1 MKNRIRPPVKI
12 DDQGRVIKDPKI
24 RAHSW
29 RLNVPASI
37 TGTRKKRVFFATETE
52 AKNYAA
58 DILKAKV
65 SAGDFAERLR
75 ARGITIIEAL
85 EYALTHAPTKGSVS
99 IEKACEAFIA
109 SRKANNCKER
119 YLANLKSQLAP
130 FREEFGQAMTDSLTK
145 SQLERYL
152 AGLTSKDGETP
163 ATPKTRINVT
173 ITLNAFFNFVVEEGW
188 RGENPAAKI
197 RRPEIDEVAT
207 SILSPEDVKVL
218 LDEAQK
224 PKYSDIFPTLLIQ
237 LFAGARRSE
246 VPHISWED
254 IRDRYLRLE
263 KTKVR
268 LKRAV
273 ELPPVLLEWLA
284 PYRDR
289 KGRMFAPADV
299 HFDPKDTRAI
309 EDAYTYRLAQLAED
323 AKLVLP
329 KNVLRHTAITYREAF
344 TGDTQATALWAG
356 NSPKVI
362 EQHYRGAAT
371 KDDAVKFYALK
382 PGP

>member
-12 DDQGRVIKDPKI
+12 DDQGRVITDPKI

-37 TGTRKKRVFFATETE
+37 TGTRKQRMFFATETE
-52 AKNYAA
+52 AKNYAT
-58 DILKAKV
+58 DLLKAKV
-65 SAGDFAERLR
+65 SAGDFTERLR
-75 ARGITIIEAL
+75 ARGMTIIEAL
-85 EYALTHAPTKGSVS
+85 EYALAHAPTKGSVS
-99 IEKACEAFIA
+99 IEKACEAFID

-130 FREEFGQAMTDSLTK
+130 FREEFGNAMADSVTK
-145 SQLERYL
+145 AHLERYL
-152 AGLTSKDGETP
+152 AGLTGKDGETP

-173 ITLNAFFNFVVEEGW
+173 ITLNALFNFVVEEGW

-197 RRPEIDEVAT
+197 RRPEIDEVAI
-207 SILSPEDVKVL
+207 SILTPEAVKTL

-224 PKYSDIFPTLLIQ
+224 PKYSDVFPALLLQ
-237 LFAGARRSE
+237 LFAGPRRSE
-246 VPHISWED
+246 IPHITWED

-268 LKRAV
+268 RKRAV
-273 ELPPVLLEWLA
+273 ELPEVLLEWLA

-289 KGRMFAPADV
+289 TGRIFAPADV
-299 HFDPKDTRAI
+299 HFKPQDTRAI
-309 EDAYTYRLAQLAED
+309 EDAYTYRLGQLAEE
-323 AKLVLP
+323 AKLDLA
-329 KNVLRHTAITYREAF
+329 KNVLRHTAITYRDAF
-344 TGDTQATALWAG
+344 TEDHQATASWSG
-356 NSPKVI
+356 NSPDII
-362 EQHYRGAAT
+362 EQHYRAAAT

-382 PGP
+382 PGQ